1 MGTEQRGID
10 LPHVTEKFET
20 NIPGIYI
27 AGELGGMGL
36 IKNAVKQGEEAVQY
50 IYESLQKKNGAQYD
64 LVIVGA
70 GPAGISA
77 SLAAKKHKLRFLT
90 LEQDS
95 LGGTVFSFPR
105 QKIVMTSS
113 MQLPLHGTV
122 RLSET
127 NKEDLLKLWKD
138 ILAKNQLSIT
148 EYTKVESITPLQD
161 FFKINLSTGEEITAS
176 RVLLATGRRGSP
188 KKLNISGEDL
198 PKVSYRLLDPEQI
211 EQKEILVVGGG
222 DSAIEAAIL
231 LADKNRIT
239 LSYRGESFSR
249 IKQTNSLKIEDLI
262 RKNQVRVLFNSSVL
276 EISDQS
282 VLLELKAPE
291 SKISITNDLVYI
303 FIGGELPTQFLEK
316 IGIKIKTLKGE
327 AILKHKK

>member
-1 MGTEQRGID
+1 
-10 LPHVTEKFET
+10 
-20 NIPGIYI
+20 
-27 AGELGGMGL
+27 
-36 IKNAVKQGEEAVQY
+36 
-50 IYESLQKKNGAQYD
+50 
-64 LVIVGA
+64 
-70 GPAGISA
+70 
-77 SLAAKKHKLRFLT
+77 
-90 LEQDS
+90 
-95 LGGTVFSFPR
+95 
-105 QKIVMTSS
+105 
-113 MQLPLHGTV
+113 
-122 RLSET
+122 
-127 NKEDLLKLWKD
+127 
-138 ILAKNQLSIT
+138 
-148 EYTKVESITPLQD
+148 
-161 FFKINLSTGEEITAS
+161 
-176 RVLLATGRRGSP
+176 
-188 KKLNISGEDL
+188 
-198 PKVSYRLLDPEQI
+198 
-211 EQKEILVVGGG
+211 VVGGG